1 MKTFTLRVYNDG
13 DNEGFGNMRVKDAK
27 IYLEQF
33 SKEITSETPNILKLI
48 IFGLRYIKFVEQ
60 LNIAHNR
67 IFKDLS
73 VTLDLI
79 KTIELKNAKPNTKRE
94 NITGF
99 DKSNLSVKQI
109 QTQIGKLSKNNL
121 KKLEIN
127 HLILEVSELKFIT
140 KIENP
145 ELKDSINFYNEL
157 VDFLKTIV
165 QHIQDNQDIKTPLQL
180 GQAKPEKK
188 PFRDD
193 STAELFEYIVNN
205 WDYNAATKWGY
216 IWEYLFTN
224 NNGKLTNKTDYE
236 TYIRER
242 FNFTKG
248 KPNYENCVSPKRF
261 LELDELKEQHLENLD
276 LN

>member
-1 MKTFTLRVYNDG
+1 MEVERITFAELNYNLERFN
-13 DNEGFGNMRVKDAK
+13 NEIHAEN
-27 IYLEQF
+27 
-33 SKEITSETPNILKLI
+33 P
-48 IFGLRYIKFVEQ
+48 
-60 LNIAHNR
+60 
-67 IFKDLS
+67 
-73 VTLDLI
+73 DLI
-79 KTIELKNAKPNTKRE
+79 KLIKFALLYLRFHEQMNLIHENFKKNFTSINLILNAIPNK
-94 NITGF
+94 
-99 DKSNLSVKQI
+99 
-109 QTQIGKLSKNNL
+109 SKNRVQTLDIEPLNQHQKKFTNSRDKIKYIKSELVKTSKRNL
-121 KKLEIN
+121 KKDEIQ
-127 HLILEVSELKFIT
+127 HLIIEVSELKFIT
-140 KIENP
+140 KVENP
-145 ELKDSINFYNEL
+145 ELEDTINFYNEL

-165 QHIQDNQDIKTPLQL
+165 QYIQENQEIKTPLQI
-180 GQAKPEKK
+180 GQPTPEIN
-188 PFRDD
+188 PFKDPQ
-193 STAELFEYIVNN
+193 TAELFEYIVDN